1 MEEVIKKKLQ
11 ESIAIMDRLIERKT
25 FLEGEK
31 NNVDKKVKNA
41 KIEKVLK
48 KKAEAE
54 RLARR
59 LGREKA
65 KAERLAGEKAEAE
78 RVAKE
83 KAEEVDQDDTNKL
96 IGSIPSGE
104 LSTPIFKTAKQHF
117 KDEYLPKAFKST
129 NSFERAVCL
138 ANNQWK
144 TLMTYP
150 EHFKRYKELEKKSKL
165 DFEKYYRDLTFP
177 KKTTQYDRE
186 LPLPPCKKVKVSN

>member
-65 KAERLAGEKAEAE
+65 KTERLAREKAEAE

-83 KAEEVDQDDTNKL
+83 KAEEVDQDDTTNL
-96 IGSIPSGE
+96 NGSIPSGE
-104 LSTPIFKTAKQHF
+104 LSTPIFKTAYEHF
-117 KDEYLPKAFKST
+117 KDKYLVKAFKKT
-129 NSFERAVCL
+129 NSFERARYLVYKR
-138 ANNQWK
+138 WK
-144 TLMTYP
+144 ILVTYP
-150 EHFKRYKELEKKSKL
+150 EHFKHYKELEKKSKL
-165 DFEKYYRDLTFP
+165 DFEEYHRNLTFP
-177 KKTTQYDRE
+177 NKTTQYDRE